1 MVGEKKDKQEI
12 KEESKKVRKEEN
24 RGEKSEKTKG
34 KNIKASVSKT
44 KKETVKKLINNI
56 KNKNTFMI
64 SSIKSLPSKQFQD
77 IRKKLRDKAYIKVVK
92 KRILQIAID
101 SCEVKELQDLKQY
114 VQENSAVIS
123 SDLGTFELAAIL
135 AENKNPVKA
144 KAGQT
149 TEEDIYIEKG
159 PTDLVPGPAIS
170 ELGNLGIKVA
180 VEEGKI
186 AIKEG
191 KTIVKQGQKIND
203 DAAVVMAKLDIK
215 PFEVGLEPIAAYDKK
230 DNKIYTDIKIN
241 KKQTIKNIKTSAAK
255 ALGLAQKI
263 VYYCKETIPY
273 LISKAAIHEKII
285 NSLKPSEESKPKK
298 EGKTEKEP
306 SEDKTEGEKKDE
318 EKQEGENNT
327 DQNKE
332 TKSKEE

>member
-1 MVGEKKDKQEI
+1 MAEQKQGKAGKEKK
-12 KEESKKVRKEEN
+12 
-24 RGEKSEKTKG
+24 
-34 KNIKASVSKT
+34 IKASISKR
-44 KKETVKKLINNI
+44 KKETVKRLVNNI

-77 IRKKLRDKAYIKVVK
+77 IRKKLRNEAEIKVVK

-101 SCEVKELQDLKQY
+101 GSEIKKLEKLKQY
-114 VQENSAVIS
+114 IQENSAVMS
-123 SDLGTFELAAIL
+123 SDLGTFELAGIL
-135 AENKNPVKA
+135 SENKNPVKA
-144 KAGQT
+144 KAGQIA
-149 TEEDIYIEKG
+149 EEDVYIEKG

-191 KTIVKQGQKIND
+191 KTIVKQGEEISE

-215 PFEVGLEPIAAYDKK
+215 PFEVGLEPIAAYDQK
-230 DNKIYTDIKIN
+230 DDKVYTDIKIN
-241 KKQTIKNIKTSAAK
+241 KKQAIKNIQTAGAK

-273 LISKAAIHEKII
+273 LIKKAVIHGKII
-285 NSLKPSEESKPKK
+285 DSLKLSQESESA
-298 EGKTEKEP
+298 
-306 SEDKTEGEKKDE
+306 EKKSE
-318 EKQEGENNT
+318 EKQEDENKEADKKVEEQPENK
-327 DQNKE
+327 DNAEQNKE